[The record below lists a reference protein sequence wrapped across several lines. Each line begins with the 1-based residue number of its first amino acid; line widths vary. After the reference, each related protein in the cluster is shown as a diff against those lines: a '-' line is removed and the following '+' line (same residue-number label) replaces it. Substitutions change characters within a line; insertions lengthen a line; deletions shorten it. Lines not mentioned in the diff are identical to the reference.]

1 MTFLVWNFPRA
12 TDLCLGKGE
21 GIAWGFCH
29 SSSYPGNETLKG
41 EGLLHSQYLCLSFPR
56 AIGTVTNNQRVGAKS
71 IDTEN
76 RARSV
81 GVLFQFLFLFTVP
94 AGSIWKTY
102 SRVTAVHEL
111 LFHACLSLEEMRH
124 SFMNLGAKQV
134 K

>member
-1 MTFLVWNFPRA
+1 MTFLVWNFLWA

-21 GIAWGFCH
+21 GTACSH
-29 SSSYPGNETLKG
+29 SSFYTGNETLKG
-41 EGLLHSQYLCLSFPR
+41 EGLLHSQYRCLSFPR

-81 GVLFQFLFLFTVP
+81 GVVFQFLFLFTVP

-111 LFHACLSLEEMRH
+111 LFHVCLSLEKWDNR
-124 SFMNLGAKQV
+124 FMNLGAKQV